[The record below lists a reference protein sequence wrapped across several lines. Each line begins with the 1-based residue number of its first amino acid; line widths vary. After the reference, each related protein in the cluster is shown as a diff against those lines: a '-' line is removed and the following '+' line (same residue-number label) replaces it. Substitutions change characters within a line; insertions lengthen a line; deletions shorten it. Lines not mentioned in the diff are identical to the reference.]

1 MPMKCEDH
9 RIFLSEAQ
17 VFDRGYKPAPLR
29 LAAIFLLGRKKKN
42 TSRARME
49 VTVNG
54 HDLVTIDVGIAD
66 AEGHDFTFIVD

>member
-1 MPMKCEDH
+1 MKCGDY
-9 RIFLSEAQ
+9 RSFLIEAQ

-29 LAAIFLLGRKKKN
+29 SAAIFLLGRKKKN
-42 TSRARME
+42 PSRARRE

-54 HDLVTIDVGIAD
+54 HDLVTIDVGIAY

>member
-1 MPMKCEDH
+1 MPMKCGDY
-9 RIFLSEAQ
+9 RSVLIEAQ
-17 VFDRGYKPAPLR
+17 VLDRGYKPAPLR
-29 LAAIFLLGRKKKN
+29 CSSNFLLGRKKKN

>member
-1 MPMKCEDH
+1 MKCGDY
-9 RIFLSEAQ
+9 RSVLIEAR
-17 VFDRGYKPAPLR
+17 VFDRDYKSAPLR
-29 LAAIFLLGRKKKN
+29 SAIFLLRRKKKN

>member
-1 MPMKCEDH
+1 M
-9 RIFLSEAQ
+9 
-17 VFDRGYKPAPLR
+17 FDRGYKPAPLG
-29 LAAIFLLGRKKKN
+29 LAAISLLGRKKKN